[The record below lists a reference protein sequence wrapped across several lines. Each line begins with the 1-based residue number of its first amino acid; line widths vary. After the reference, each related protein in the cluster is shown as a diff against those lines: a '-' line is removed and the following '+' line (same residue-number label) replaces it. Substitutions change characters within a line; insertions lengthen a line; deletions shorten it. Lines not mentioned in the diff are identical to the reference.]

1 LRRLSEEELENIVRE
16 LKVLKTQASQ
26 IAEAM
31 GIKYSEALMLL
42 ILRECVIL
50 NARLQATQ
58 QVVERAQGVARGG

>member
-50 NARLQATQ
+50 NARLQAAQ
-58 QVVERAQGVARGG
+58 QVVERAQGDARGG

>member
-1 LRRLSEEELENIVRE
+1 LRKLSEEELENIVRE
-16 LKVLKTQASQ
+16 LRILKTQASQ

-50 NARLQATQ
+50 NARLQAQ
-58 QVVERAQGVARGG
+58 QVATKAQGDARGG

>member
-1 LRRLSEEELENIVRE
+1 MRRLSEEELENIVRE

-50 NARLQATQ
+50 NARLQAAQ
-58 QVVERAQGVARGG
+58 QVVERAQGDARGG

>member
-50 NARLQATQ
+50 NARLQALQ
-58 QVVERAQGVARGG
+58 QVATRVQGDTRGG